1 MCLSLGFI
9 AVKRDYDYSS
19 SYKAK
24 HLNVAGYGSE
34 LYLHGGKHGVMH
46 EDMVLE
52 RWLSVLHLNDRQQGA
67 GG

>member
-1 MCLSLGFI
+1 MN
-9 AVKRDYDYSS
+9 RDYDYSS

-34 LYLHGGKHGVMH
+34 LYLLGGKHGVMH
-46 EDMVLE
+46 EEMVLE
-52 RWLSVLHLNDRQQGA
+52 RELRVLHLDDRQQGA